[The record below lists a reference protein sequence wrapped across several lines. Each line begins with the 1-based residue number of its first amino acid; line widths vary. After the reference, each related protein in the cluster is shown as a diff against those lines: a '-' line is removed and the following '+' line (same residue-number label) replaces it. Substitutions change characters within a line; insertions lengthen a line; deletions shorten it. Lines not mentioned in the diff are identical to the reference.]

1 MKHSIVI
8 ITRNRPEEVRMVVH
22 DLMSQTI
29 IPQEII
35 IVDASDEKL
44 DVSDLQENRECTVV
58 KVLTSRP
65 DICKQ
70 RNMGLQSARGEIIT
84 FFDDD
89 VRLPKNY
96 CEVVLQRFAEDKKG
110 EVVAIG
116 GKMKNPRVAGRIE
129 VALRKLLMVPS
140 FDGRNRVLRSG
151 IPDFGYRFL
160 LETRVDFLSTTA
172 LSVRASSA
180 KTITFEAYWHT
191 RVPKGIET
199 GRRFGEDVLFTL
211 RLGALGAQIILPSA
225 EFEHWPSHRGRES
238 AFEIQAL
245 YSFFLKYVS
254 AHMVRSVPERLL
266 RAWALIG
273 QGLICLVQTIRF
285 RDVGYI
291 NGYLLAMKA
300 PCPESPD
307 LSPVR
312 RKRL

>member
-1 MKHSIVI
+1 MNHSIVI
-8 ITRNRPEEVRMVVH
+8 ITRNRPEEVRTVVH
-22 DLMSQTI
+22 DLMSQTSV
-29 IPQEII
+29 PEEII

-44 DVSDLQENRECTVV
+44 DVSDLQESSEGTVV
-58 KVLTSRP
+58 KVLNSRP

-70 RNMGLQSARGEIIT
+70 RNMGLQSACGEIVT

-96 CEVVLQRFAEDKKG
+96 CEVVLRRFAEDTKG
-110 EVVAIG
+110 EIVAIG

-129 VALRKLLMVPS
+129 IALRKLLMVPS

-172 LSVRASSA
+172 LSVRASAA
-180 KTITFEAYWHT
+180 KTVTFEAYWHT
-191 RVPKGIET
+191 WVPRGIET

-211 RLGALGAQIILPSA
+211 RLGTLGTQIILPSA

-245 YSFFLKYVS
+245 YGFFLRYVS
-254 AHMVRSVPERLL
+254 AHMVRSIPERIL
-266 RAWALIG
+266 RAWALLG
-273 QGLICLVQTIRF
+273 QGLICLAQAIRF
-285 RDVGYI
+285 RDMGYM
-291 NGYLLAMKA
+291 NGYLLAMKT
-300 PCPESPD
+300 PCPESRD
-307 LSPVR
+307 LLLVR
-312 RKRL
+312 RKPT